1 MTLNSTYPQ
10 RSYNARFAQVS
21 KPTSQVDNARA
32 QSMVVQKTPIVNW
45 GRDAVHKRSSV
56 AISVGKQSHRVSKF
70 HCEFHVS
77 WLTST
82 IFHHK
87 NNYAKIIM
95 KSMCSIVVMLEL
107 IS

>member
-1 MTLNSTYPQ
+1 MSPDKAVYLNIGRAQNILKYTALLLINYSLMTLNSTYPQ

-77 WLTST
+77 
-82 IFHHK
+82 
-87 NNYAKIIM
+87 
-95 KSMCSIVVMLEL
+95 
-107 IS
+107 

>member
-1 MTLNSTYPQ
+1 MSPDKAVYLNIGRAQNILKYTALLLINYSLMTLNSTYPQ

-21 KPTSQVDNARA
+21 KPTNQVDNARA

-77 WLTST
+77 
-82 IFHHK
+82 
-87 NNYAKIIM
+87 
-95 KSMCSIVVMLEL
+95 
-107 IS
+107 